1 MEEREVTPLSIAW
14 DYREYLRALEKK
26 DTMEEAFR
34 QDPTQLE
41 IKETIKTKD
50 RVDFGKWK
58 SNHSYGSI
66 CPELIA
72 SQ

>member
-1 MEEREVTPLSIAW
+1 MTPLSIAW

-26 DTMEEAFR
+26 DAMEEAFR

-50 RVDFGKWK
+50 RARRRKDLVAFSGRMM
-58 SNHSYGSI
+58 SFRFYF
-66 CPELIA
+66 
-72 SQ
+72 